1 VFRVFRG
8 PYRLKEENMLDQE
21 QVILDVMKKQAKPMK
36 AGDIAEAIGID
47 KEAVSKTIKDLKKKG
62 LVDSPKACFYV
73 PVKK

>member
-1 VFRVFRG
+1 
-8 PYRLKEENMLDQE
+8 
-21 QVILDVMKKQAKPMK
+21 MK